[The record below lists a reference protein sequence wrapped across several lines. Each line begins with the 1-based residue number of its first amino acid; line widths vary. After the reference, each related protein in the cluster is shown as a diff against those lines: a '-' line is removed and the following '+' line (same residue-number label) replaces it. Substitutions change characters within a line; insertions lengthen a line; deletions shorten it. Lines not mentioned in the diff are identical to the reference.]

1 VSRFLKY
8 VYPLDD
14 AHRLVLGDFNPGVQP
29 RGTPISAE
37 LVRGGNVDIT
47 VIWRDASGRVV
58 SSSWS
63 QSSGWDLPNPPND
76 GNRLLDA
83 PTRSVDRT

>member
-1 VSRFLKY
+1 MKY
-8 VYPLDD
+8 AHPLDD
-14 AHRLVLGDFNPGVQP
+14 AHRLVLGDFNPGVQV

-47 VIWRDASGRVV
+47 VIWRDASGRVA

-63 QSSGWDLPNPPND
+63 RSSGWDPPNRTND
-76 GNRLLDA
+76 RNRLLDA
-83 PTRSVDRT
+83 PTRSVYRT